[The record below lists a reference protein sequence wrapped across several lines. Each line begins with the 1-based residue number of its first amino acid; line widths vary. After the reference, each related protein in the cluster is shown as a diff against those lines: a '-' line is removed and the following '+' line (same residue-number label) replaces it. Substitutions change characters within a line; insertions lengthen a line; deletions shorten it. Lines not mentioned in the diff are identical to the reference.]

1 MGHLQL
7 EWVRSGLQLRACGRL
22 SVEGILK
29 QCSPPPPSQVSM
41 KCRRR
46 CIHFMH
52 GSIWPVTIPPP
63 PPPAIKNNFPLILQ
77 STCLF
82 SCSLHNGC
90 SLWASSPIWAS
101 KASPTTTRER
111 AAKPRGELAHRLW
124 WLQTSRLSIFK
135 EKCRS
140 LWESGWRGITY
151 QKSVFKGIF

>member
-29 QCSPPPPSQVSM
+29 QCSLPPPSQVSM
-41 KCRRR
+41 KCWRR

-63 PPPAIKNNFPLILQ
+63 PSGKSKI
-77 STCLF
+77 T
-82 SCSLHNGC
+82 
-90 SLWASSPIWAS
+90 SLWFCKVHVFSRAVYTMAVACEQALLFGRAKQAPQQRAS
-101 KASPTTTRER
+101 EQQ
-111 AAKPRGELAHRLW
+111 RGELAHRLW

>member
-63 PPPAIKNNFPLILQ
+63 PSGKSKI
-77 STCLF
+77 T
-82 SCSLHNGC
+82 
-90 SLWASSPIWAS
+90 SLWFCKVHVFSHAVYTMAV
-101 KASPTTTRER
+101 ACEQALLFGR
-111 AAKPRGELAHRLW
+111 AKQAPRQR
-124 WLQTSRLSIFK
+124 TSEQRSHEESLLTGYDG
-135 EKCRS
+135 CRPQDY
-140 LWESGWRGITY
+140 LFLRKNAGVCGRVVEEE
-151 QKSVFKGIF
+151 